1 MAKFTKIPSTTF
13 DNLQLDAGILL
24 GSFNPDTAEEP
35 ADEDILCATT
45 GGISL
50 NAAAEWSDMGEDVDN
65 CPTGMMELKKLVS
78 WNCTI
83 GFTSITFSP
92 KMIQMGLGAADV
104 DGKKIT
110 IRRDVQLE
118 DFADVW
124 WVGDL
129 ADGGMVAVHLMN
141 ALSTEGLSI
150 TTTKNGKG
158 QLAMTLQGHVSID
171 NQDTMPME
179 FYVAAAA
186 A

>member
-1 MAKFTKIPSTTF
+1 MAKFTKIPSATF

-24 GSFNPDTAEEP
+24 SSFNPETAEAP

-50 NAAAEWSDMGEDVDN
+50 TAAAEWADMGEDVDN

-110 IRRDVQLE
+110 IRRDVQLK

-158 QLAMTLQGHVSID
+158 QLAMTLQGHVSLND
-171 NQDTMPME
+171 QDTMPME

-186 A
+186 